1 MFKLLFNL
9 FKQQIKI
16 TKNITEH
23 YHIDCDEGRG
33 YIFDKCSIYFYN
45 YNK

>member
-23 YHIDCDEGRG
+23 YHIDYDEGHG
-33 YIFDKCSIYFYN
+33 IFSINVQYIFL
-45 YNK
+45 